1 MRAALSVLAV
11 LTSGMLGSASMI
23 VTAATPA
30 GTSLGGWS
38 TAGALRTG
46 RAQHT
51 ATRLLDGRVLVTGGR
66 DRGDQALASTELFD
80 PKTGRWQAGAALDA
94 ARVDQT
100 ATLLLNGRVLVAG
113 GFDRLDARE
122 RSLATAEI
130 FDPGRNRWTPAAPM
144 AVTRARHTATLL
156 ADGRVL
162 VVGGYS
168 APTPGKLGGFAPR
181 AEVYDPIAN
190 RWSDTNTMG
199 TGGRQGHSAT
209 RLLDGRVLVVGGEGT
224 LGGNQSAELYD
235 PATNTW
241 AFAHFPL
248 APHVG
253 HTATLLAS
261 GQVLIVGGAGSISPT
276 LHEPAALATAEI
288 YQPGLNQ
295 WTLLTPMHTTRDHHT
310 ATLLDDGRVLVV
322 GGAYTSTPLPEL
334 YDAAANTWRL
344 LPGDPMD
351 RYAHT
356 ATLLENGRVLVAG
369 GFGQSAATTWVYD
382 PAGRASTPAAAP
394 GPPFGMVAVLGA
406 LLLLLLAWLWFRRAT
421 LHRPSWPRPAGDEWL
436 EP

>member
-144 AVTRARHTATLL
+144 AVTRARHTATRPE
-156 ADGRVL
+156 DGRLL
-162 VVGGYS
+162 VVGGDS
-168 APTPGKLGGFAPR
+168 APTPG
-181 AEVYDPIAN
+181 
-190 RWSDTNTMG
+190 T
-199 TGGRQGHSAT
+199 TGGWPP
-209 RLLDGRVLVVGGEGT
+209 
-224 LGGNQSAELYD
+224 
-235 PATNTW
+235 PA
-241 AFAHFPL
+241 
-248 APHVG
+248 
-253 HTATLLAS
+253 
-261 GQVLIVGGAGSISPT
+261 GAQDR
-276 LHEPAALATAEI
+276 LAT
-288 YQPGLNQ
+288 
-295 WTLLTPMHTTRDHHT
+295 
-310 ATLLDDGRVLVV
+310 DG
-322 GGAYTSTPLPEL
+322 
-334 YDAAANTWRL
+334 
-344 LPGDPMD
+344 
-351 RYAHT
+351 AHT
-356 ATLLENGRVLVAG
+356 LT
-369 GFGQSAATTWVYD
+369 
-382 PAGRASTPAAAP
+382 
-394 GPPFGMVAVLGA
+394 
-406 LLLLLLAWLWFRRAT
+406 
-421 LHRPSWPRPAGDEWL
+421 
-436 EP
+436 

>member
-1 MRAALSVLAV
+1 
-11 LTSGMLGSASMI
+11 MLGSVSMI
-23 VTAATPA
+23 ATAATPA
-30 GTSLGGWS
+30 ATSLGGWS

-46 RAQHT
+46 RAEHT

-66 DRGDQALASTELFD
+66 DGGDQALASTELFD
-80 PKTGRWQAGAALDA
+80 PKTGRWQAGPALGER
-94 ARVDQT
+94 RVDHT
-100 ATLLLNGRVLVAG
+100 ATLLLDGRVLIAG
-113 GFDRLDARE
+113 GFDRLDVRE
-122 RSLATAEI
+122 RSLATVEI
-130 FDPGRNRWTPAAPM
+130 SDPARNRWMPAAPM
-144 AVTRARHTATLL
+144 AVARARHTATLL

-168 APTPGKLGGFAPR
+168 APTPGKFGGFAPR
-181 AEVYDPIAN
+181 AEVYDPVAN
-190 RWSDTNTMG
+190 RWSDTNSMG

-209 RLLDGRVLVVGGEGT
+209 RLLDGRVLIVGGEGT

-235 PATNTW
+235 PATNSW

-261 GQVLIVGGAGSISPT
+261 GQVLIAGGAGSISPT
-276 LHEPAALATAEI
+276 LNEPSALDTAEL
-288 YQPGLNQ
+288 YDPSVGN
-295 WTLLTPMHTTRDHHT
+295 WNLLTPMHTTRDHHT

-334 YDAAANTWRL
+334 YDGALNSWRIV
-344 LPGDPMD
+344 PGDPMS

-356 ATLLENGRVLVAG
+356 ATLLEDGRVLVAG
-369 GFGQSAATTWVYD
+369 GIGQSAAGTWIYD
-382 PAGRASTPAAAP
+382 PAGRAPTPAAAP
-394 GPPFGMVAVLGA
+394 GLPLGFVAVLG
-406 LLLLLLAWLWFRRAT
+406 LLLLVLVLLWSRRAT
-421 LHRPSWPRPAGDEWL
+421 LHLPGWPRPPVSDQWL